1 MPSKGEKMKKI
12 FAVILAFCTLFVSLL
27 VFVSCGSGGHTVEE
41 MRTIVEPLI
50 EKSAELNVIY
60 FGEGLPLTVDPDEAE
75 RFYSSFDTDVQAI
88 SYHPVDK
95 SCGYESIDEIKNAT
109 LAVFT
114 EDYADYL
121 FTLAFTGISDTVND
135 GVGDKTET
143 STYARYIEQSGMLTA
158 RIDLAKEA
166 IHLGRVYHTD
176 KLEVV
181 REKDGYVLVKIPTE
195 LDGKECDVQLKLI
208 ETADGWRLDTP
219 TY

>member
-1 MPSKGEKMKKI
+1 MKKI
-12 FAVILAFCTLFVSLL
+12 FAVILALCTLFVLA
-27 VFVSCGSGGHTVEE
+27 SCSSGGHSAEE

-109 LAVFT
+109 LEVFT

-166 IHLGRVYHTD
+166 IPLGRVYHTD

-181 REKDGYVLVKIPTE
+181 REKDGYVLV
-195 LDGKECDVQLKLI
+195 
-208 ETADGWRLDTP
+208 
-219 TY
+219 